1 MARVARRWFDRLDVR
16 PGDIS
21 LPLGQFSGGN
31 QQKVVMAKWLN
42 APNLKLLILDHP
54 LRGLDVG
61 ASATVNAQIRA
72 ACKAGAGVILI
83 PDTIEEALEMADD
96 IIVMRDGLRSAA
108 HDLHRNQSLGI
119 QDILADM
126 V

>member
-1 MARVARRWFDRLDVR
+1 
-16 PGDIS
+16 
-21 LPLGQFSGGN
+21 
-31 QQKVVMAKWLN
+31 MAKWLN